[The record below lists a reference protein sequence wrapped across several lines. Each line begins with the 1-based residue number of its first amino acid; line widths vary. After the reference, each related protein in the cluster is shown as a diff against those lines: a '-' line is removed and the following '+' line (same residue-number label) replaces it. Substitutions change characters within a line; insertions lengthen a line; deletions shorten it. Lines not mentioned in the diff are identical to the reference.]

1 MDAELVLDNRFAL
14 DEHSFVQ
21 MKVWKLP
28 QPVEGC
34 THGLKYSLA
43 YVVDGECVLRYDNE
57 AGKGDHRHARGNETP
72 YEFETLE
79 ALQVDFWKDVDALWE
94 ARK

>member
-1 MDAELVLDNRFAL
+1 MDSELLLDDHLAL
-14 DEHSFVQ
+14 DERTFVQ

-28 QPVEGC
+28 QPVQGC
-34 THGLKYSLA
+34 THTLKYSLA

-57 AGKGDHRHARGNETP
+57 AGKGDHRHARGSEAP
-72 YEFETLE
+72 YKFETLE
-79 ALQVDFWKDVDALWE
+79 ALQVDFWKNVDALWE

>member
-1 MDAELVLDNRFAL
+1 MNAQLLLDDRFGL
-14 DEHSFVQ
+14 DERSFVQ

-28 QPVEGC
+28 QPLEGC
-34 THGLKYSLA
+34 THSLKYSLA
-43 YVVDGECVLRYDNE
+43 YVVDGDCVLRYDNE
-57 AGKGDHRHARGNETP
+57 AGKGDHRHARGSERP

-79 ALQVDFWKDVDALWE
+79 ALQVDFWRDVDALWE